1 MLTEEKV
8 IDTCNISD
16 AEIDQFN
23 IWLSEYQIDIKKI
36 IGKYR
41 RSNHALSLD
50 ELVSEI
56 NLSLIKKRED
66 LINYTKKEGG
76 FNYANFKKSA
86 FVYTRNLIKWSHLS
100 TNNKSYVKR
109 RDNNVFYDEEDGVK
123 TSFDIALETQG
134 FCPEDDP
141 THFVNIDV
149 LSKYK
154 DFLNNIKKYYDIFS
168 ETEIKVLSML
178 EVGMTEEKIA
188 NKLEV
193 TRQAVNYTVH
203 NIYKIIK
210 SYINRDDVFGYGYRK
225 VQKGHSSIEA
235 FFTNGERHI
244 GLDKE
249 HSTLLKSFVLT
260 NKYKFTLSEITQEI
274 NKICNSDYNTKQI
287 CSSLNVRSLNKFVV
301 RKNQKNN

>member
-16 AEIDQFN
+16 TEIDQFN

-76 FNYANFKKSA
+76 FNHTNFKKSA

-225 VQKGHSSIEA
+225 VQKGHSSIED

-249 HSTLLKSFVLT
+249 HSTLLKSFVLS

-301 RKNQKNN
+301 RKNQKK